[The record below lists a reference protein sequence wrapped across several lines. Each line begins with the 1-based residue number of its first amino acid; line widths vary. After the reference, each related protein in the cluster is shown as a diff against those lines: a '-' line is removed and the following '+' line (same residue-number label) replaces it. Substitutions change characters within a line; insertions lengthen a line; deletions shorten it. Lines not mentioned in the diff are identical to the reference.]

1 MDIWNSQ
8 HNNSIFNQSNYNF
21 NSYSYQG
28 SNTFGSINGSTN
40 YLNDLGAITNA
51 WGVAWGTGEIA
62 AKYKGAA
69 LASQL
74 GIEAKQI
81 ATQVPKF
88 LNVASKVGKTIGTV
102 GYVATVASIGTKYM
116 NGETITTADKVNFGI
131 NTVIYG
137 GTTLLAG
144 TTAAPVIAV
153 AAIVYGG
160 TQVGFYIFTG
170 GSIEDQVFKR

>member
-1 MDIWNSQ
+1 
-8 HNNSIFNQSNYNF
+8 
-21 NSYSYQG
+21 
-28 SNTFGSINGSTN
+28 
-40 YLNDLGAITNA
+40 
-51 WGVAWGTGEIA
+51 
-62 AKYKGAA
+62 
-69 LASQL
+69 
-74 GIEAKQI
+74 
-81 ATQVPKF
+81 
-88 LNVASKVGKTIGTV
+88 
-102 GYVATVASIGTKYM
+102 M

-160 TQVGFYIFTG
+160 TQLGFYIFTG